1 MRRLLLAAP
10 LLGSALVLL
19 GAPAR
24 AQECL
29 DCHGQAGSTVSF
41 KDGSS
46 KDVTIDKDA
55 WEASVRRAVDGG

>member
-1 MRRLLLAAP
+1 MKRTHLAAAW

-29 DCHGQAGSTVSF
+29 DCHGQPGTVVSL
-41 KDGSS
+41 
-46 KDVTIDKDA
+46 
-55 WEASVRRAVDGG
+55 